1 MKKLMFG
8 FFVLLGSAAGV
19 YAQDSTATRSSAAYT
34 TPTTQTQ
41 PAQDKD
47 KYDEKEAIA
56 VSELPQKVQ
65 TSIQGKDYTG
75 WNVGKAYKKQKD
87 GKTFYAVE
95 LMNGSERKM
104 VKFDAQGNK
113 VKEKDKM

>member
-8 FFVLLGSAAGV
+8 LFVLLGSAAGV
-19 YAQDSTATRSSAAYT
+19 YAQDTTSTRSTQDAYR
-34 TPTTQTQ
+34 QSQ
-41 PAQDKD
+41 E

-65 TSIQGKDYTG
+65 ASIQGKDYTG
-75 WNVGKAYKKQKD
+75 WNVSKAYRKEKD

-95 LMNGSERKM
+95 LMKGSDKKM

-113 VKEKDKM
+113 IKEKEKM